1 MNIAILIPSLGG
13 GGAERVA
20 AIIGEYYSERG
31 DNIYYFVGN
40 SGLRKRY
47 DVKGKI
53 VNTGIHNSF
62 DGIADSLSSLV
73 KSARTMR
80 EYKKRYQIHAAL
92 SFMEEYNFINIL
104 SKGAERVICSQCAIP
119 SLRPE
124 LTGLLY
130 NKYVVGRVYNRADYV
145 VVLSSYSARE
155 LVQGCHVK
163 RERIVKIPNPV
174 ILEKTDHAEKE
185 WPYGEHTVIC
195 VGRYVEVKQQDIA
208 IKAFSRVAERVAD
221 AKMIICGEGS
231 QKRYLENLI
240 KALHLQKKIYLL
252 GFQSDITYFYEHA
265 KVFLLT
271 SANEAFGNVIVEAM
285 AAGLPVISF
294 NAPGGPLEILG
305 CKNKVVDKTEY
316 AEYGIVT
323 PLMYSNKGIM
333 VTEQE
338 KKLGDVVADLLIDER
353 MRNHYTTRS
362 KIRAKHYAYKKI
374 MKKWDVLIGR

>member
-1 MNIAILIPSLGG
+1 MNIAILIPSLSG

-20 AIIGEYYSERG
+20 AIIGQYYSERG

-40 SGLRKRY
+40 SGLPKRY
-47 DVKGKI
+47 DVKGRI
-53 VNTGIHNSF
+53 INTGIHNFF
-62 DGIADSLSSLV
+62 DSMADSLISLV
-73 KSARTMR
+73 RSAHIMR
-80 EYKKRYQIHAAL
+80 EYKQRYHINAAL
-92 SFMEEYNFINIL
+92 SFMEEYNFINVL
-104 SKGAERVICSQCAIP
+104 SKGTECVICSQCTIP

-130 NKYVVGRVYNRADYV
+130 NKYVVGKVYNQADYIV
-145 VVLSSYSARE
+145 ALSSYSVRE
-155 LVQGCHVK
+155 LVEECHVK
-163 RERIVKIPNPV
+163 RKKIVKIPNPV
-174 ILEKTDHAEKE
+174 IIETTDHSEKE
-185 WPYGEHTVIC
+185 WAYGEHTVLC

-208 IKAFSRVAERVAD
+208 IKAFSRVVERVAD
-221 AKMIICGEGS
+221 AKMIICGEGP

-240 KALHLQKKIYLL
+240 KKLHLQEKVYLL
-252 GFQSDITYFYEHA
+252 GFQNDIAFFYEHA

-285 AAGLPVISF
+285 AAGLPIISF

-323 PLMYSNKGIM
+323 PLMYSNKGFT

-338 KKLGDVVADLLIDER
+338 AKLGDVIADVLMDER
-353 MRNHYTTRS
+353 MLNYYTTRS
-362 KIRAKHYAYKKI
+362 KTRARHYAYKKI
-374 MKKWDVLIGR
+374 MKKWDVLIER